1 MTTMSIEDRALLRI
15 ERLPVSMA
23 LVEDDAGRRR
33 LCALLKD
40 SGLFNELSWPDA
52 RDVADAISMD
62 AGRADGPESMRRRVR
77 TVEIGRETWDDRTS
91 VVWALTLAADVLD
104 ALAAGS

>member
-1 MTTMSIEDRALLRI
+1 MSTVEDRALLRI
-15 ERLPVSMA
+15 ERLPASIE
-23 LVEDDAGRRR
+23 LVHDGDARRR
-33 LCALLKD
+33 LCELLKD
-40 SGLFNELSWPDA
+40 SGLFDDLSWPDA

-77 TVEIGRETWDDRTS
+77 TVEIGRETWDDRTA

-104 ALAAGS
+104 ALETS